1 MLYGPMIHPELLGAL
16 GRAGHGGKIL
26 ITDGN
31 YPSVSGTNPDAEI
44 IYLNLAPG
52 LLTVSQILDVVKR
65 TIPVEQVALMVPAAD
80 ATGIERPDSIPAHD
94 EYRATM
100 AGIPFAEIPRWDF
113 YDVAKTSDVSVVI
126 VSADQRLYANVLL
139 TVGVRTADQ

>member
-94 EYRATM
+94 EYRETM
-100 AGIPFAEIPRWDF
+100 AGIDFVEIPRWDF
-113 YDVAKTSDVSVVI
+113 YDVAKTSDVSVVV

-139 TVGVRTADQ
+139 TVGVRTSDQ

>member
-1 MLYGPMIHPELLGAL
+1 MLYGPMLHPGLLGAL

-31 YPSVSGTNPDAEI
+31 YPAVSGTNPAAERV
-44 IYLNLAPG
+44 YLNLAPG
-52 LLTVSQILDVVKR
+52 LLTVSQILDVVKE
-65 TIPVEQVALMVPAAD
+65 TIPVEEVAIMVPAAD
-80 ATGIERPDSIPAHD
+80 AKGVERPDSIPAHD

-100 AGIPFAEIPRWDF
+100 AGVPFVEVPRWDF
-113 YDVAKTSDVSVVI
+113 YDLAKTSDVSVVV

>member
-1 MLYGPMIHPELLGAL
+1 MLYGPMLHPELLGAL

-31 YPSVSGTNPDAEI
+31 YPSVSGTNPSAER

-52 LLTVSQILDVVKR
+52 LLTVSQILAVVKE
-65 TIPVEQVALMVPAAD
+65 TIPIEAVGIMVPAAD
-80 ATGIERPDSIPAHD
+80 AVGIERPDSIPAHD

-100 AGIPFAEIPRWDF
+100 AGVPFVEIPRFDF
-113 YDVAKTSDVSVVI
+113 YDVAKSSDVTVVI
-126 VSADQRLYANVLL
+126 QSADQRLYANVLL
-139 TVGVRTADQ
+139 TVGVRTAEG

>member
-1 MLYGPMIHPELLGAL
+1 MLYGPMLHPELLGAL

-31 YPSVSGTNPDAEI
+31 YPSVSGTNPSAER

-52 LLTVSQILDVVKR
+52 LLTVSQILAVVKE
-65 TIPVEQVALMVPAAD
+65 TIPIEAVGIMVPAAD
-80 ATGIERPDSIPAHD
+80 AVGIERPDSIPAHD

-100 AGIPFAEIPRWDF
+100 TGVPFIEIPRFDF
-113 YDVAKTSDVSVVI
+113 YDVAKSSDVTVVI
-126 VSADQRLYANVLL
+126 QSADQRLYANVLL
-139 TVGVRTADQ
+139 TVGVRTAEG

>member
-1 MLYGPMIHPELLGAL
+1 MLYGPMLHPELLGAL

-31 YPSVSGTNPDAEI
+31 YPSVSGTNPSAER

-52 LLTVSQILDVVKR
+52 LLDVSQILEVVKQ
-65 TIPVEQVALMVPAAD
+65 TIPIEQVAIMVPAAD

-100 AGIPFAEIPRWDF
+100 AGVPFVEIPRWNF
-113 YDVAKTSDVSVVI
+113 YDEAKTSDVSVVI

>member
-31 YPSVSGTNPDAEI
+31 YPSISGTNPAAEV

-52 LLTVSQILDVVKR
+52 LLNVSQILDVVKA
-65 TIPVEQVALMVPAAD
+65 TIPIEEVALMVPAAD
-80 ATGIERPDSIPAHD
+80 AVGIERPDHIPAHD
-94 EYRATM
+94 EYRAAM
-100 AGIPFAEIPRWDF
+100 PGVPISELRRFDF
-113 YDVAKTSDVSVVI
+113 YDEAKSSDVSVVI